1 MFPDLVSVGPLTI
14 HTYGFFVALGF
25 AAGIWTAV
33 KVGKRQGVPSQQVM
47 DMAFLMIVW
56 AIIGSRLFYVFINF
70 SYFKEHILD
79 IIKVWQGG
87 LVFSGGLVATA
98 IAMIWYLR
106 SRRFSF
112 LSTGDL
118 WAPSLALGQ
127 GIGRIGCFMA
137 GCCYGRPTGSSW
149 GVLFTNPKSLA
160 PLNIRLYPT
169 QLFEAFSLFAIFL
182 VLIFLHGKRKFE
194 GQIFLWY
201 LILHS
206 TARLFVERLRG
217 DERGLIPG
225 TAMTAT
231 QFVALLILL
240 GSVVTLLVIRSR
252 AGKKNKRSTTHDNN
266 RQGELYK
273 EV

>member
-1 MFPDLVSVGPLTI
+1 MFPDLISIGPVTI

-33 KVGKRQGVPSQQVM
+33 KVGKSRGVPSQQVM
-47 DMAFLMIVW
+47 DMAFVMILW
-56 AIIGSRLFYVFINF
+56 AIIGSRLFYVLINF
-70 SYFKEHILD
+70 SYFKAHLLD
-79 IIKVWQGG
+79 ILKVWQGG

-98 IAMIWYLR
+98 VAMTWYLR
-106 SRRFSF
+106 RHRLSF

-127 GIGRIGCFMA
+127 AIGRIGCFMA

-169 QLFEAFSLFAIFL
+169 QLFEAFSLFVIF
-182 VLIFLHGKRKFE
+182 VFLIFLHGKRKFE
-194 GQIFLWY
+194 GQVFLWY

-206 TARLFVERLRG
+206 TARLFVERFRG

-225 TAMTAT
+225 SEMTAT

-240 GSVVTLLVIRSR
+240 GSVVALLVIRSR
-252 AGKKNKRSTTHDNN
+252 WDKKRKGVAG
-266 RQGELYK
+266 
-273 EV
+273 